1 MKTGAGGRIF
11 SAEMTPNRPLPA
23 VRPFQVPARR
33 IAGAALMLASL
44 GLVSVLTLVQAI
56 IRIFH

>member
-1 MKTGAGGRIF
+1 MP
-11 SAEMTPNRPLPA
+11 PNRPLPA

>member
-1 MKTGAGGRIF
+1 MI
-11 SAEMTPNRPLPA
+11 PNRPPLAPK
-23 VRPFQVPARR
+23 PFQVPARR

-44 GLVSVLTLVQAI
+44 GFVSVLTLVQAI